1 MCDKRRT
8 GLWAKDS
15 KKHNTAPK
23 AGAEGWATIR
33 LLTVTVVGGY
43 RDWPTCLTAII
54 RMANSVKVW
63 RPTTPAKLL
72 YVYDKLLERLAQDFQ
87 DVACAL
93 GPFIQEAHPVVRQRH
108 LPGPRHLAAAD
119 QADVR
124 EGVVG
129 RTTRARGDQGVRASC
144 GRRRGGGGGSRGL
157 RAASAPAGC
166 GAPARQHRLPGP
178 RGRAAAG
185 YGPHGC
191 IHFRVAS
198 RSPGVCR
205 KGS

>member
-63 RPTTPAKLL
+63 RPTTPAKL
-72 YVYDKLLERLAQDFQ
+72 YVYDKLLERLTQDLEVIAAAF
-87 DVACAL
+87 
-93 GPFIQEAHPVVRQRH
+93 GEFIQATHAWCGCARDTSPSVGTWPPLINPTSEIVLRGARHGRVVTN
-108 LPGPRHLAAAD
+108 A
-119 QADVR
+119 V
-124 EGVVG
+124 
-129 RTTRARGDQGVRASC
+129 
-144 GRRRGGGGGSRGL
+144 
-157 RAASAPAGC
+157 
-166 GAPARQHRLPGP
+166 
-178 RGRAAAG
+178 
-185 YGPHGC
+185 
-191 IHFRVAS
+191 
-198 RSPGVCR
+198 RSPVRSAMLR
-205 KGS
+205 KRVVAWTSASVMVGTLVSPVISGRDG